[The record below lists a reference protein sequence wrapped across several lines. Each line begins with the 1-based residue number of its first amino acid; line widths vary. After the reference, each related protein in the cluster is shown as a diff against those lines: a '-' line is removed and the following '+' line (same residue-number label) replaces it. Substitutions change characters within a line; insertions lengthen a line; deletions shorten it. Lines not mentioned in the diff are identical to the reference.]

1 MKKGRPAHTLCVLVA
16 ADLVPAVQDVVFT
29 ETTTIGLRVTRVGK
43 LALPREER
51 IVSVAGV
58 DVRVKVARLGEEVV
72 NVSAEYADALAAATA
87 LGRPLKTVLA
97 AAVAAGHDLVRS

>member
-1 MKKGRPAHTLCVLVA
+1 
-16 ADLVPAVQDVVFT
+16 
-29 ETTTIGLRVTRVGK
+29 
-43 LALPREER
+43 
-51 IVSVAGV
+51 VAGV

-97 AAVAAGHDLVRS
+97 AAVAAGHDLGRS